1 MSAVPNFDN
10 QSYDSKDIYDSL
22 LTELKKA
29 RQQFPSEFPKQIDVL
44 QAVDGNVD
52 VQWEERLREAKE
64 DYNGARIIL
73 IPYHLGHS
81 HWIGIVLEFK
91 ANEEIKRA
99 EFIDPVKESQFN
111 PSTLQKRFAK
121 VYSNIVLLSRNLQKH
136 DDHKQSAT
144 LTVHN
149 LIEATKLVRPRDETS
164 MSTDLP
170 YYQTS
175 HGQTTHISTPM
186 LVQGNHSELY
196 PSKQLSSGECD
207 IPSYK
212 GSLNTSVKVPTS
224 EQPITS
230 YENSFINV
238 VSATT
243 GELTD
248 VDEQKPSENELYEE
262 LKKQLKDG
270 LFAYD
275 IQNQNELEQR
285 INDKKEEIQSLASEG
300 KQQSVR
306 KRKHSLSELEELQSL
321 VVRIKDLEPPQHD
334 DSDELLK
341 EELRNGLDEHDL
353 KNTEELKQRIA
364 EKKQAIQLL
373 EKENKYKLAQ
383 KRKDS
388 LFELEQLQ
396 FLADKIEHTE
406 SSNLIIPSP
415 NVMIEQVVI
424 DDPSI
429 EEFSVTDEN
438 VKNLYSDFSSM
449 PLCAERSIISLLF
462 HISLKLGHKPI
473 VDDHSFDVPVDVE
486 TAILKELEC
495 LDNRLKLEEI
505 EFLKAPYSS
514 KEAYANVKNENWKDV
529 SKLMKQML
537 KEVRPLDISELF
549 RLVEKTNDAADLVK
563 NKEVMLFLGDTGSG
577 KSTAIHFF
585 SGSKMIEQEIA
596 GLDHITPTEIHNHQL
611 LKITT
616 TPFTKSETRYIIPVT
631 VSFKDVGAFTDGSII
646 LCDSPGFKDTH
657 GAEVDIANGL
667 GIVKAIKGC
676 KSVKPIVLNSSK
688 SIGDKCEGVKKLA
701 YVLVGMIPDIHDHIK
716 AFSYIFTKYTQKEG
730 KTIHAYLV
738 DINNKLND
746 EEKSDISFTVVLKDM
761 LIKTRKDALVL
772 DPINGNPGEILDEL
786 AKGTFITHPEEVFR
800 FSITEKSKTVV
811 HEHVRRDQ
819 STILSAIKR
828 SEYEFIKYKLDRLKR
843 LNKLLDQEY
852 IERIYQEC
860 VRDVSKHLSD
870 EYQEGTSAITRS
882 IMNQIILN
890 DEDVEQYQT
899 RIKHAKV
906 AEELRKE
913 HLGKDTVHNS
923 AFIQYL
929 NRQIDLT
936 LDSLKEKDIDDP
948 SVKTSLDKIKRLS
961 NSFRDLDCKKYQTIR
976 QLFAHKVELVINTFK
991 NSVLSNDFDTAAR
1004 DLTKLFDAITILQGH
1019 LESADLEVK
1028 YIELKNYFVK
1038 YLNDSA
1044 DKLNPM
1050 FNQEKLDKNDIDSLN
1065 SCVCM
1070 LKLADQ
1076 TFVLQ
1081 PHISKEVITKTYDG
1095 LIFKI
1100 LNSVEEIIKKI
1111 NTELKN
1117 ENAFYILEKYM
1128 IELDSIRTISIIE
1141 LKTTPIYC
1149 STLEKLIAYVH
1160 ETRRVIEEQLRI
1172 LFRREGI
1179 VNYDIL
1185 IKCHSSLKSAK
1196 WIEKY
1201 RSEVYSDVVNNVE
1214 QQLIQHIKLLQE
1226 SVMEANLDL
1235 DNFDKIELTY
1245 KLVSEINEMK
1255 SIEKLVNGISECINE
1270 VTSWFMSVTNDVF
1283 TIIKNTF
1290 NIEKWK
1296 EQGYQTLDFIKIE
1309 KAFSYLGACK
1319 KIRLLFKSDCMSV
1332 SNSLEEFIRYYSNF
1346 IQNEMGNCFESIKQ
1360 FKSENK
1366 EEVFEKAR
1374 LLARRLRELSEIKLT
1389 YSRVF
1394 SCFSNKTVMEEWQ
1407 NELSNYV
1414 IELAEEMKKFS
1425 FFRRTESLS
1434 TSLIIAKALSKL
1446 DIFLV
1451 NEKYI
1456 NIYNTY
1462 QDKFLLQTSD
1472 INKRVIDAIKNTDY
1486 EQVAI
1491 EMTALQSLTDVGE
1504 HFFQQ
1509 TKRLLTVG
1517 LDNLMEETKSQA
1529 IMLGNNIEKEE
1540 IKLII
1545 DNLKRLQNAKQFVSD
1560 YLAKPEAIEKCIEE
1574 VKNLIEERIKRFLE
1588 GVKALITINNF
1599 YQADKK
1605 IDSITVVRTLLGNYC
1620 TEDVS
1625 KQIEELRKSQ
1635 SDVVLID
1642 VVQKY
1647 SEMDIKAYTLN
1658 PPTDIFAK
1666 FGEMNNT
1673 NPIYHQALN
1682 DIKKAIVDKM
1692 REVLRNAKLARP
1704 PNPEN
1709 IYIRNFESAVKHL
1722 PDTMRNALELELK
1735 HCKDDIDRLIRDNE
1749 TNLDKAFKSGDL
1761 KEIKSVLEEYK
1772 NTPDMQCYVN
1782 KGRDIVLKQTQ
1793 EIASKISHCFEKNN
1807 IVQALEEVKKLY
1819 DYKVKLDSIVVE
1831 IREICS
1837 EVRSRIKTAF
1847 QEALNYFMGRFLN
1860 SNISV
1865 ITNEVINEVEKSFI
1879 CLIEF
1884 MKFEYEHRGQSIV
1897 MNMLPENFKENT
1909 AIIIKRIPEYFN
1921 EHQKKYKD
1929 ALDEL
1934 DVTSLKESL
1943 DRTRQW
1949 NSLFT
1954 KMKAYDS
1961 MHSTNDPSMNTI
1973 VKAVTEVIL
1982 YLQMQEV
1989 VADKIQELRNELVS
2003 QELINKD
2010 TKEYEKQRNE
2020 FYKKLNE
2027 KFSILNKAKIFDN
2040 YNININ
2046 VNKLEQECLESL
2058 KKKITDICSF
2068 LDIFVE
2074 KFLSDCN
2081 SIEPDYK
2088 KFTLYYNNLVSFEE
2102 EMKVKDFEICKRI
2115 EQIEEIF
2122 FKKIHSW
2129 ENVIQSGTTIDNIAS
2144 SLINIKRASRDIVPL
2159 RKRIDERIDKAIN
2172 HYKSIR
2178 KETGD
2183 IGKLGTIL
2191 NLDKTGIGQS
2201 IISEHK
2207 AFEGYARSIF
2217 NEKTQRHGIDY
2228 VLDNLRGDLIDKDQ
2242 LKKRYNE
2249 FHDLY
2254 ENLIEEN
2261 LKTKLELQKLISNIK
2276 IIAGNIKQT
2285 SDIFD
2290 WDADIRTK
2298 IPKLAAHIFALWT
2311 LQNATHYFE
2320 AEGIGN
2326 RDAYLLQPHAAQI
2339 ISIFRMLGIGDK
2351 QEELKN
2357 NLVQIRTGE
2366 GKSVTLGVTAC
2377 ILALLGFDVCCTCY
2391 SKYLS
2396 LRDYTS
2402 FLVLFDSL
2410 GLVQYIHYGTFNQLC
2425 EDVINENGVV
2435 RETIEQLVSSDLN
2448 VAIKNSQQIKRS
2460 KILLIDE
2467 VDVFFSKDFYGNIYT
2482 PAASLRD
2489 PTITSLVNFIWTH
2502 RKSELNLSKVKS
2514 SPEYMACCNRFSNW
2528 VSLIQEAI
2536 KDMLFDINNFESH
2549 DYIVKQDKIGYKEQ
2563 DNIVYKVVYGYKTLF
2578 AYYCEYEKGNIKK
2591 NILEENISIKI
2602 KCGSF
2607 SYAEIPLEFRF
2618 IIGVTGTL
2626 ETLSDPEKGIVKDVY
2641 KIGKNTYTPSVFGKN
2656 NLTFTEKHDIKI
2668 ENRDDYF
2675 NVMRKEIDDRLVGK
2689 SSEKRAVLVFFE
2701 SKQKLKEFYESKALE
2716 PIKESVA
2723 YLTEELLKEEK
2734 ESLIKRATT
2743 SGQITLFTRTFG
2755 RGTDFICHDQN
2766 VLASG
2771 GAHIIQT
2778 FLSEEVSEEVQ
2789 IKGRTAR
2796 QGDNGSYSMIL
2807 LENDL
2812 EKFLIQKDNIEDV
2825 KKGKGILVRI
2835 ADKLT
2840 ANKTYDTVYDL
2851 LNYKRTDLFKTQYA
2865 ADTKYVE
2872 LAKERHVVAKKFL
2885 TSLAA
2890 GDMKSVTTFLIA
2902 ENKGVVEVP
2911 SSRTVCL
2918 MDATGSMNLLLHKC
2932 KNTVDIMFQRA
2943 SGILK
2948 DHDIKADSFQIQFIV
2963 YRNYNSTEDKILQ
2976 SSPWEIKPDNLRAY
2990 MNTIKVEGGWGNEAI
3005 EIGLWHA
3012 NKENERENITQVILI
3027 GDAPPNTKV
3036 EVEKKR
3042 AELGENYW
3050 QQTKFAQSTYYED
3063 ELAKLISN
3071 NIPVHAF
3078 YVEQSAEATF
3088 RAIATKT
3095 KGRCEMLDINSS
3107 LGSKMLT
3114 DLVTEE
3120 ILRSIGGTT
3129 RGNALV
3135 DAYRKKFCK
3144 IYQ

>member
-1 MSAVPNFDN
+1 
-10 QSYDSKDIYDSL
+10 
-22 LTELKKA
+22 
-29 RQQFPSEFPKQIDVL
+29 
-44 QAVDGNVD
+44 
-52 VQWEERLREAKE
+52 
-64 DYNGARIIL
+64 
-73 IPYHLGHS
+73 
-81 HWIGIVLEFK
+81 
-91 ANEEIKRA
+91 
-99 EFIDPVKESQFN
+99 
-111 PSTLQKRFAK
+111 
-121 VYSNIVLLSRNLQKH
+121 
-136 DDHKQSAT
+136 
-144 LTVHN
+144 
-149 LIEATKLVRPRDETS
+149 
-164 MSTDLP
+164 
-170 YYQTS
+170 
-175 HGQTTHISTPM
+175 
-186 LVQGNHSELY
+186 
-196 PSKQLSSGECD
+196 
-207 IPSYK
+207 
-212 GSLNTSVKVPTS
+212 
-224 EQPITS
+224 
-230 YENSFINV
+230 
-238 VSATT
+238 
-243 GELTD
+243 
-248 VDEQKPSENELYEE
+248 
-262 LKKQLKDG
+262 
-270 LFAYD
+270 
-275 IQNQNELEQR
+275 
-285 INDKKEEIQSLASEG
+285 
-300 KQQSVR
+300 
-306 KRKHSLSELEELQSL
+306 
-321 VVRIKDLEPPQHD
+321 
-334 DSDELLK
+334 
-341 EELRNGLDEHDL
+341 
-353 KNTEELKQRIA
+353 
-364 EKKQAIQLL
+364 
-373 EKENKYKLAQ
+373 
-383 KRKDS
+383 
-388 LFELEQLQ
+388 
-396 FLADKIEHTE
+396 
-406 SSNLIIPSP
+406 
-415 NVMIEQVVI
+415 
-424 DDPSI
+424 
-429 EEFSVTDEN
+429 
-438 VKNLYSDFSSM
+438 
-449 PLCAERSIISLLF
+449 
-462 HISLKLGHKPI
+462 
-473 VDDHSFDVPVDVE
+473 
-486 TAILKELEC
+486 
-495 LDNRLKLEEI
+495 
-505 EFLKAPYSS
+505 
-514 KEAYANVKNENWKDV
+514 
-529 SKLMKQML
+529 
-537 KEVRPLDISELF
+537 
-549 RLVEKTNDAADLVK
+549 
-563 NKEVMLFLGDTGSG
+563 
-577 KSTAIHFF
+577 
-585 SGSKMIEQEIA
+585 MIEQEIA
-596 GLDHITPTEIHNHQL
+596 GLNHIAPSEIRNHQL

-616 TPFTKSETRYIIPVT
+616 TPFTESETRYIIPVT
-631 VSFKDVGAFTDGSII
+631 VNFKDVGAFADGSII
-646 LCDSPGFKDTH
+646 LCDSPGFEDTS

-676 KSVKPIVLNSSK
+676 KSVKPIILNSSK
-688 SIGDKCEGVKKLA
+688 SIGDKCEGLKKLT
-701 YVLVGMIPDIHDHIK
+701 YVLVGMIPNIQDHIK

-738 DINNKLND
+738 DINNKLKD
-746 EEKSDISFTVVLKDM
+746 EEKSDISYTIVLKDM
-761 LIKTRKDALVL
+761 LIKTRKDPLVL
-772 DPINGNPGEILDEL
+772 DPINDNPGEILDEL
-786 AKGTFITHPEEVFR
+786 AGGNFISHPEEVFR

-811 HEHVRRDQ
+811 HEQVRRDQ

-843 LNKLLDQEY
+843 LSKLLDQEY

-860 VRDVSKHLSD
+860 VRDVNKHLSD

-890 DEDVEQYQT
+890 DEDIEQYQT
-899 RIKHAKV
+899 RIKHAKA

-929 NRQIDLT
+929 NRQIDLM
-936 LDSLKEKDIDDP
+936 LDSLKEKDISDP

-961 NSFRDLDCKKYQTIR
+961 NSFHDLDCKKYQTIR
-976 QLFAHKVELVINTFK
+976 QLFADRVELVINTFK
-991 NSVLSNDFDTAAR
+991 KSVLSNDFDATAR

-1019 LESADLEVK
+1019 LESTDLEMK
-1028 YIELKNYFVK
+1028 YVESKNYFIN
-1038 YLNDSA
+1038 YLNDST
-1044 DKLNPM
+1044 DKLNLI
-1050 FNQEKLDKNDIDSLN
+1050 FNQEKLEKNDIDSLN

-1070 LKLADQ
+1070 LKSADQ

-1081 PHISKEVITKTYDG
+1081 PHISKEVITKIYDS

-1100 LNSVEEIIKKI
+1100 VNYAEGIIKKI

-1117 ENAFYILEKYM
+1117 ENAFHTLEKYM
-1128 IELDSIRTISIIE
+1128 TELDSIRTISIIE
-1141 LKTTPIYC
+1141 LRTTPVYC

-1160 ETRRVIEEQLRI
+1160 EARRVIEEQLRI
-1172 LFRREGI
+1172 LFRREGK

-1185 IKCHSSLKSAK
+1185 IKCHSSLKSAE
-1196 WIEKY
+1196 WLEKY
-1201 RSEVYSDVVNNVE
+1201 RSGVYSDVVNNVE
-1214 QQLIQHIKLLQE
+1214 QQLIQHVKALQE

-1235 DNFDKIELTY
+1235 DNVDKIELAY

-1255 SIEKLVNGISECINE
+1255 SIEKLVIDVSECINE
-1270 VTSWFMSVTNDVF
+1270 VNSWFMSVTNDVF

-1296 EQGYQTLDFIKIE
+1296 EQGCQTLDFIKIE
-1309 KAFSYLGACK
+1309 KAFSYLGVCK
-1319 KIRLLFKSDCMSV
+1319 KIRLLFKSECMSV

-1346 IQNEMGNCFESIKQ
+1346 IQNEMENYFESIKQ
-1360 FKSENK
+1360 FKGENK

-1374 LLARRLRELSEIKLT
+1374 LFARRLRELSEIKST
-1389 YSRVF
+1389 YSRIF

-1414 IELAEEMKKFS
+1414 TELAEEMKKFS
-1425 FFRRTESLS
+1425 VFQRTESLS

-1446 DIFLV
+1446 DIFLS
-1451 NEKYI
+1451 NKKYI

-1472 INKRVIDAIKNTDY
+1472 INKRVIKAIKKTDY

-1491 EMTALQSLTDVGE
+1491 EMTALQSLTDIGE

-1509 TKRLLTVG
+1509 TKRSLTVG
-1517 LDNLMEETKSQA
+1517 LDNLIEETKSQA

-1545 DNLKRLQNAKQFVSD
+1545 DNCKRLQNAKQFVSN
-1560 YLAKPEAIEKCIEE
+1560 YLTKPESINKCIEE
-1574 VKNLIEERIKRFLE
+1574 VKNLIEERIKQFLE
-1588 GVKALITINNF
+1588 GVEALVTINNF
-1599 YQADKK
+1599 SQADKK
-1605 IDSITVVRTLLGNYC
+1605 IDLIIVVGNLLKSDC
-1620 TEDVS
+1620 IIDVS
-1625 KQIEELRKSQ
+1625 GQIEKLKKCLN
-1635 SDVVLID
+1635 DVVLID
-1642 VVQKY
+1642 VVKKY
-1647 SEMDIKAYTLN
+1647 SEMDISGYTLN
-1658 PPTDIFAK
+1658 PPKDIFAK

-1673 NPIYHQALN
+1673 NPIYHRALD
-1682 DIKKAIVDKM
+1682 DIKKAIFDKM
-1692 REVLRNAKLARP
+1692 REELRNAKLARP
-1704 PNPEN
+1704 LNPEN

-1722 PDTMRNALELELK
+1722 PGTMTNALEIELK
-1735 HCKDDIDRLIRDNE
+1735 HCTDDIDRLIRDNE
-1749 TNLDKAFKSGDL
+1749 TNSDKAFKSGDL
-1761 KEIKSVLEEYK
+1761 KEIKAVLEEYK
-1772 NTPDMQCYVN
+1772 TTPGMQSYVN

-1793 EIASKISHCFEKNN
+1793 EIASKISHCFEKND
-1807 IVQALEEVKKLY
+1807 IVQALDEVKKLY
-1819 DYKVKLDSIVVE
+1819 DYKVELDNIVVE

-1837 EVRSRIKTAF
+1837 EVRLRIKSAF
-1847 QEALNYFMGRFLN
+1847 QNALNYFMGRFLN
-1860 SNISV
+1860 SKISV
-1865 ITNEVINEVEKSFI
+1865 VTNEVIDDAEKSFI

-1897 MNMLPENFKENT
+1897 TNMLPENFKENV

-1949 NSLFT
+1949 DSLFT
-1954 KMKAYDS
+1954 KMKVYDS

-1982 YLQMQEV
+1982 YPQMQEV

-2027 KFSILNKAKIFDN
+2027 KFLILNKAKIFDN

-2074 KFLSDCN
+2074 KFLSDFN

-2088 KFTLYYNNLVSFEE
+2088 KFTLYYNNLVSFDE
-2102 EMKVKDFEICKRI
+2102 EMKVKDFEICNRI
-2115 EQIEEIF
+2115 EQIEERI

-2144 SLINIKRASRDIVPL
+2144 SLINIKRASRDIVPF

-2178 KETGD
+2178 KESGD

-2228 VLDNLRGDLIDKDQ
+2228 VLSNLRGDLIDKDQ
-2242 LKKRYNE
+2242 LKKRYDE
-2249 FHDLY
+2249 FHNLY
-2254 ENLIEEN
+2254 KDLIEEN

-2276 IIAGNIKQT
+2276 LIAGNIKQT
-2285 SDIFD
+2285 SDTFE
-2290 WDADIRTK
+2290 WDAGIRTK

-2320 AEGIGN
+2320 ADDVGN

-2339 ISIFRMLGIGDK
+2339 ISIFRMLGIGDEK
-2351 QEELKN
+2351 EELKN

-2366 GKSVTLGVTAC
+2366 GKSVTLGVIAC

-2391 SKYLS
+2391 SEYLS
-2396 LRDYTS
+2396 QRDYTS

-2410 GLVQYIHYGTFNQLC
+2410 GLVQYIRYGTFNRLC

-2435 RETIEQLVSSDLN
+2435 RETIEQLVSSNLN

-2502 RKSELNLSKVKS
+2502 RKSKLNLSKVKTS
-2514 SPEYMACCNRFSNW
+2514 SEYTACCTRFPNW
-2528 VSLIQEAI
+2528 ESLIQEAI

-2549 DYIVKQDKIGYKEQ
+2549 GYIVNQGQIGYKEQ
-2563 DNIVYKVVYGYKTLF
+2563 DNIMYNVVYGYKTLF
-2578 AYYCEYEKGNIKK
+2578 AYYYEYENENIKE

-2607 SYAEIPLEFRF
+2607 SYAEIPPEFRF
-2618 IIGVTGTL
+2618 IMGVTGTL
-2626 ETLSDPEKGIVKDVY
+2626 ETLSDPEKGIVKNVY
-2641 KIGKNTYTPSVFGKN
+2641 KIGTNTYTPSVFGKN
-2656 NLTFTEKHDIKI
+2656 NLSFTEKDDIKI

-2675 NVMRKEIDDRLVGK
+2675 NVIRKEIDDRLVGK

-2716 PIKESVA
+2716 PIKECVT
-2723 YLTEELLKEEK
+2723 YLTEELEEEEK

-2771 GAHIIQT
+2771 GAHVIQT
-2778 FLSEEVSEEVQ
+2778 FLSEEISEEVQ

-2807 LENDL
+2807 LESDL

-2851 LNYKRTDLFKTQYA
+2851 LNCKRTDLFKTQYT

-2872 LAKERHVVAKKFL
+2872 LAKERHVIAKKFL
-2885 TSLAA
+2885 ASLAD
-2890 GDMKSVTTFLIA
+2890 GDMKSVTTFLIE
-2902 ENKGVVEVP
+2902 ENKGVEEVP

-2918 MDATGSMNLLLHKC
+2918 MDATGSMSHLLHKC
-2932 KNTVDIMFQRA
+2932 KNTVNIMFERA
-2943 SGILK
+2943 SEILK
-2948 DHDIKADSFQIQFIV
+2948 DNNIKADSFQIQFVV

-2976 SSPWEIKPDNLRAY
+2976 SSPWEIKPDNLRAF
-2990 MNTIKVEGGWGNEAI
+2990 MNTIEVDGGWGNEAI

-3027 GDAPPNTKV
+3027 GDAPPNTEV
-3036 EVEKKR
+3036 EVKNKR
-3042 AELGENYW
+3042 AKNGENYW

-3078 YVEQSAEATF
+3078 YVEKNAEATF

-3095 KGRCEMLDINSS
+3095 EGRCEELDINSDS
-3107 LGSKMLT
+3107 GAEMLA

-3120 ILRSIGGTT
+3120 VLRNIGGDT
-3129 RGNALV
+3129 RGNELV
-3135 DAYRKKFCK
+3135 DAYRKKFNK
-3144 IYQ
+3144 LFQ